1 MDYERN
7 LAYFVKKYT
16 LGYIGIGATAVFLI
30 LYLLLEG
37 SIKGVA
43 NTIFTL
49 VMFALIIAGVVVICK
64 GFSGRSDEENL
75 DIQTRYFTKDDIE
88 TAQKKLH
95 VGDYMLRLTKFISFG
110 GYDFNGPDE
119 FYAKR
124 GKDNKLRSTI
134 YTSTQ
139 VLTFSERFY
148 AYKKRM
154 SLVDPNFSS
163 EEVYIKTYDQIEKA
177 EMRDTDYAYL
187 PPLSKPED
195 KPENIV
201 LHNLVITFNDGSELV
216 IPSED
221 NMDVDNVIRSVAQYK
236 RNSTMNNGYE
246 NE

>member
-16 LGYIGIGATAVFLI
+16 LGYIGIGVTAFFLI
-30 LYLLLEG
+30 LYLILDNA
-37 SIKGVA
+37 IKGAA
-43 NTIFTL
+43 NTVFTL
-49 VMFALIIAGVVVICK
+49 VMLAGIIAGIVVMCK
-64 GFSGRSDEENL
+64 GFGGRSDEENL
-75 DIQTRYFTKDDIE
+75 DIQVRYFTKDDVAA
-88 TAQKKLH
+88 AQKKLH
-95 VGDYMLRLTKFISFG
+95 VGDYMLRLTKFTSFG
-110 GYDFNGPDE
+110 GYDFNGPEE

-154 SLVDPNFSS
+154 SLVDPDFES
-163 EEVYIKTYDQIEKA
+163 EEIYIKTYDQIEKA

-201 LHNLVITFNDGSELV
+201 LHNLVISFTDGSELV

-221 NMDVDNVIRSVAQYK
+221 NMDVDNVIKSVAQYK
-236 RNSTMNNGYE
+236 RSGSMNNGYE